1 MKSFKQ
7 LREELSSGFVK
18 QFKSSINK
26 PRRPYRNVGGRK
38 TKYYDPENDA
48 KNDLKKISTPAHE
61 IVFNKKD

>member
-7 LREELSSGFVK
+7 LREELSPEFVS
-18 QFKSSINK
+18 QFKSPIDK
-26 PRRPYRNVGGRK
+26 RKRPYKNVGGRK
-38 TKYYDPENDA
+38 TKYYDPENDG